1 MKDKVFGDSVNV
13 TSTALVKF
21 LNNIFSYNWFRA
33 SYMETS
39 YAILHSVKWQKYEV
53 ISSTILLTPSDLSTF
68 W

>member
-39 YAILHSVKWQKYEV
+39 YAILHSVK
-53 ISSTILLTPSDLSTF
+53 
-68 W
+68 